1 MLFAASAIMVE
12 KINVLK
18 RFFGNPFIIEA
29 KIKESEL
36 NNYLIY
42 VIVKGEKIQNKCH
55 AETSS
60 G

>member
-1 MLFAASAIMVE
+1 MLSAIMLE

-42 VIVKGEKIQNKCH
+42 VIVKGE
-55 AETSS
+55 
-60 G
+60 